1 MSYRVLFVLPF
12 LLFTAGCAGVI
23 DNAPINVALAEQPT
37 VAQEK
42 DAPPRIDGDTAVA
55 LTFSG
60 GGTRAAA
67 FAHGAMKALAA
78 VPLRDEPG
86 KTLLDRVAFLSGVSG
101 GSVAAA
107 YYAYRGPAA
116 VSDFRERF
124 LLQNVEASLRTRVTP
139 ANLARA
145 FEGGVNDR
153 TGLPRWL
160 DQHLFGGA
168 TFADVAG
175 RGHAMLWVNASD
187 IYNRNVFIFDER
199 TFSVLCSDLRRY
211 PLSEAV
217 AASAAV
223 PIAFAPVLIR
233 NYANR
238 CSWQEPAWVADVLGA
253 RGGSAVLRAYA
264 EALRRYRDVKLLPN
278 VSLLDGG
285 ITDNLGVYGLTV
297 ARETA
302 SAPYQP
308 MEPASAVR
316 LRNMLFVVVDAGRGP
331 EGDWPQRPSGPTG
344 TEIAMAV
351 ADTLID
357 ANTRNTFDAFNA
369 AMETWRQDLIG
380 YRCRLSSAEVQRLRG
395 TLRGWNCRDLNFHV
409 VRIGFDGAEPAL
421 RSRLNE
427 IKTAFVLP
435 EAEVD
440 LVIEAA
446 GRLLA
451 SDPAYRRFLSRLD

>member
-1 MSYRVLFVLPF
+1 MSYRVLLVLPF
-12 LLFTAGCAGVI
+12 LLVLAGCAGVI
-23 DNAPINVALAEQPT
+23 DNAPINVAVAEQPT
-37 VAQEK
+37 AAQEQ
-42 DAPPRIDGDTAVA
+42 DRSPPIDGDTAVA

-67 FAHGAMKALAA
+67 FAHGALKALST
-78 VPLRDEPG
+78 VPVRGDQG
-86 KTLLDRVAFLSGVSG
+86 KTLLDQVAFLSGVSG

-116 VSDFRERF
+116 VHDFRERF
-124 LLQNVEASLRTRVTP
+124 LLQNVEATLRTRVTP

-168 TFADVAG
+168 TFGDVAG

-223 PIAFAPVLIR
+223 PIAFAPILIR

-238 CSWQEPAWVADVLGA
+238 CSWQEPAWVADVLGS

-308 MEPASAVR
+308 MLPQSAVR

-369 AMETWRQDLIG
+369 AMESWRQDLIA
-380 YRCRLSSAEVQRLRG
+380 YRCRLSSSEVQRLRG
-395 TLRGWNCRDLNFHV
+395 TLRGWSCRDLNFPV
-409 VRIGFDGAEPAL
+409 VRSGLDGAEPAL
-421 RSRLNE
+421 RTRLND

-435 EAEVD
+435 ESDVD
-440 LVIEAA
+440 LVIDVA

-451 SDPAYRRFLSRLD
+451 SDPEYRRFLSRLN